1 MKIIEKIEISYFRS
15 FKNIVIYDLKDL
27 NIFSWAND
35 AGKSNILRALNLF
48 FNNEVNYWSKLD
60 MFSDFNFDKNQEN
73 KGQKKPKKYI
83 DITLHFLADNHTK
96 YRQNKFSIKKRW
108 NSDWEHSTT
117 VFKDDKWQFEIY
129 NIYREATIYKKS
141 DAKQR
146 LQSINRFLN
155 SIHFYY
161 VPAIKDDKFFAR
173 IFGKI
178 LSWIKGNQ
186 ELLNKTDILDNIN
199 WLEKAFNNESEDI
212 LKQSM
217 DLNVNFSVPLQLE
230 GFFSWFDIR
239 TEDWWKISVSI
250 KSRWDWIQ
258 AKIIPNLLE
267 LMEKNE
273 QNKTKYKQN
282 IIWWFEEPENSY
294 EMKNVI
300 KLKHEFIE
308 KFSKNRQIFI
318 TTHSIEFLAINS
330 ENSSIYRVWKDN
342 CLSNIAYFDNT
353 KESWDKY
360 CDDFWIIK
368 DARDINTMIE
378 EKYKLEKMQNELL
391 KEDIPIVLVEDEYDQ
406 IYKIAY
412 LKLKWIECKE
422 ADFERLFQE
431 NSSFLLFGKNGAQNL
446 QKFLNQPKID
456 ELANKKIIGIFDFDA
471 QWVNEFHGLQKNDWW
486 KVDDKKINK
495 SEWWYKQKWNINIYA
510 MLLPARSFDNIS
522 YSPNEKPN
530 HINENY
536 LAIEELLNYNNP
548 KIAWFYKEEKIFGWK
563 VCYKKFNWKKWEFWK
578 KLFDLQKEDFKD
590 FKPLF
595 KKIYELFWI
604 EDEEWYFNS

>member
-27 NIFSWAND
+27 NIFSGAND

-48 FNNEVNYWSKLD
+48 FNNEVNYGSKLD

-108 NSDWEHSTT
+108 NSDGEHSTT
-117 VFKDDKWQFEIY
+117 VFKDDKGQFEIY

-178 LSWIKGNQ
+178 LSGIKGNQ

-199 WLEKAFNNESEDI
+199 GLEKAFNNESEDI

-230 GFFSWFDIR
+230 GFFSGFDIR
-239 TEDWWKISVSI
+239 TEDGGKISVSI
-250 KSRWDWIQ
+250 KSRGDGIQ

-282 IIWWFEEPENSY
+282 IIWGFEEPENSY

-360 CDDFWIIK
+360 CDDFGIIK

-412 LKLKWIECKE
+412 LKLKGIECKE

-471 QWVNEFHGLQKNDWW
+471 QGVNEFHGLQKNDWG

-495 SEWWYKQKWNINIYA
+495 SEGWYKQKGNINIYA

-548 KIAWFYKEEKIFGWK
+548 KIAGFYKEEKIFGGK
-563 VCYKKFNWKKWEFWK
+563 VCYKKFNGKKGEFWK

-595 KKIYELFWI
+595 KKIYELFGI
-604 EDEEWYFNS
+604 EDEEGYFNS